1 MSAGE
6 ETTTR
11 ELHYEVERTPIRWLA
26 LLGLIPLVGGVIVT
40 NELIED
46 DLEEKAIEAGALTAS
61 FTAQDG
67 EICVADP
74 SVEDDVRDITGVV
87 KLDVDTD
94 CPEAVAARDADAEAR
109 AEEEARAQADAEAEA
124 AATRAA
130 EEAAAE
136 AEAEADAEAT
146 TTTTTEPAPAI
157 PDLVGSLAADGSFGT
172 LIGLVDAAGL
182 TDALSG
188 DGPITLFAPNDDAF
202 AALDP
207 ELVDALGADS
217 ELLTAVLAGHAVDG
231 EFTSGDL
238 EAGSLTSLAGS
249 SIDVAL
255 DDGVQVAAD
264 GGDPAA
270 VTRPDLPA
278 ANGVI
283 HEIDTVLLSPDVAA
297 NADGSS
303 LDASASFAGTAITL
317 SGTVDNETQRQA
329 LFDGALAA
337 VGGDESLVID
347 ELEVAGTAD
356 GDDLASADERAA
368 SFAALLAA
376 LPPNFA
382 AAEASVGGSLT
393 LSGNYLDDD
402 AAAAAEAAALA
413 AGVDP
418 ADLAIEPRPQATED
432 DRDALIADLNE
443 LFVDQTIQFAPSS
456 SAILPE
462 SEPLLDEAAAALIQ
476 FDLTGIDIT
485 IEGHTDSDG
494 SEESNL
500 ALSQGRAE
508 AVAQAL
514 VDRGIDI
521 GALTPIGFGEA
532 EPIAPND
539 TDENKALN
547 RRVTF
552 SATA

>member
-6 ETTTR
+6 ETSTR
-11 ELHYEVERTPIRWLA
+11 ELHYEVERRPIRWLA

-46 DLEEKAIEAGALTAS
+46 DLEDKALEAGALTAS

-74 SVEDDVRDITGVV
+74 SVEDAVRDITGVV

-109 AEEEARAQADAEAEA
+109 AEEEARAQADADAEA

-130 EEAAAE
+130 EEEAAAE
-136 AEAEADAEAT
+136 AEAESEATT

-157 PDLVGSLAADGSFGT
+157 PDLVGSLDADGSFGT

-188 DGPITLFAPNDDAF
+188 DGPITLFAPNEDAF
-202 AALDP
+202 DALDP

-217 ELLTAVLAGHAVDG
+217 DLLAAVLAGHAVEG
-231 EFTSGDL
+231 ALNSGDL
-238 EAGSLTSLAGS
+238 EVGSLTSLAGS
-249 SIDVAL
+249 SLDIAL

-264 GGDPAA
+264 RGDPAT

-283 HEIDTVLLSPDVAA
+283 HEIDTVLLSPDVVAS
-297 NADGSS
+297 ADGSS

-329 LFDGALAA
+329 LLDGALAA
-337 VGGDESLVID
+337 VGGDSSLVVD
-347 ELEVAGTAD
+347 ELVVGDATDSDETA
-356 GDDLASADERAA
+356 AADERAA
-368 SFAALLAA
+368 AFAGLLAA

-382 AAEASVGGSLT
+382 AADATVGGSLT

-418 ADLAIEPRPQATED
+418 ADLAIEPRPQATEA

-443 LFVDQTIQFAPSS
+443 LFVDQAIQFAPSS

-462 SEPLLDEAAAALIQ
+462 SETLLDEAAATLIQ
-476 FDLTGIDIT
+476 FDLTGIDIA

-494 SEESNL
+494 SEDSNL
-500 ALSQGRAE
+500 TLSQGRAE

-514 VDRGIDI
+514 VDRGIDVD
-521 GALTPIGFGEA
+521 ALTPIGFGESQ
-532 EPIAPND
+532 PIAPND

>member
-6 ETTTR
+6 ETSTR
-11 ELHYEVERTPIRWLA
+11 ELHYEVERRPIRWLA

-46 DLEEKAIEAGALTAS
+46 DLEDKALEAGALTAS

-74 SVEDDVRDITGVV
+74 SVEDAVRDITGVV

-109 AEEEARAQADAEAEA
+109 AEEEARAQADADAEA

-130 EEAAAE
+130 EEEAAAE
-136 AEAEADAEAT
+136 AEAESEATT

-157 PDLVGSLAADGSFGT
+157 PDLVGSLDADGSFGT

-188 DGPITLFAPNDDAF
+188 DGPITLFAPNEDAF
-202 AALDP
+202 DALDP

-217 ELLTAVLAGHAVDG
+217 DLLAAVLAGHAVEG
-231 EFTSGDL
+231 ALSSGDL
-238 EAGSLTSLAGS
+238 EVGSLTSLAGS
-249 SIDVAL
+249 SLDIAL

-264 GGDPAA
+264 GGDPAT

-283 HEIDTVLLSPDVAA
+283 HEIDTVLLSPDVVAS
-297 NADGSS
+297 ADGSS

-329 LFDGALAA
+329 LLDGALAA
-337 VGGDESLVID
+337 VGGDSSLVVD
-347 ELEVAGTAD
+347 ELVVGDATDSDETA
-356 GDDLASADERAA
+356 AADERAA
-368 SFAALLAA
+368 AFAGLLAA

-382 AAEASVGGSLT
+382 AADATVGGSLT

-418 ADLAIEPRPQATED
+418 ADLAIEPRPQATEA

-443 LFVDQTIQFAPSS
+443 LFVDQAIQFAPSS

-462 SEPLLDEAAAALIQ
+462 SETLLDEAAATLIQ
-476 FDLTGIDIT
+476 FDLTGIDIA

-494 SEESNL
+494 SEDSNL
-500 ALSQGRAE
+500 TLSQGRAE

-514 VDRGIDI
+514 VDRGIDVD
-521 GALTPIGFGEA
+521 ALTPIGFGESQ
-532 EPIAPND
+532 PIAPND

>member
-6 ETTTR
+6 ETSTR
-11 ELHYEVERTPIRWLA
+11 ELHYEVERRPIRWLA

-46 DLEEKAIEAGALTAS
+46 DLEDKALEAGALTAS

-74 SVEDDVRDITGVV
+74 SVEDAVRDITGVV

-130 EEAAAE
+130 EEAAEAE
-136 AEAEADAEAT
+136 AEAEAEATTT

-202 AALDP
+202 DALDP

-217 ELLTAVLAGHAVDG
+217 DLLAAVLAGHAVEG
-231 EFTSGDL
+231 ALSSGDL
-238 EAGSLTSLAGS
+238 EVGSLTSLAGS
-249 SIDVAL
+249 SLDIAL

-264 GGDPAA
+264 GGDPAT

-283 HEIDTVLLSPDVAA
+283 HEIDTVLLSPDVVAS
-297 NADGSS
+297 ADGSS

-329 LFDGALAA
+329 LLDGALAA
-337 VGGDESLVID
+337 VGGDSSLVVD
-347 ELEVAGTAD
+347 ELVVGDATDSDETA
-356 GDDLASADERAA
+356 AADARAA
-368 SFAALLAA
+368 AFAGLLAA

-382 AAEASVGGSLT
+382 AA
-393 LSGNYLDDD
+393 D
-402 AAAAAEAAALA
+402 AT
-413 AGVDP
+413 D
-418 ADLAIEPRPQATED
+418 
-432 DRDALIADLNE
+432 E
-443 LFVDQTIQFAPSS
+443 LHTQE
-456 SAILPE
+456 E
-462 SEPLLDEAAAALIQ
+462 SERVGRSIAAPP
-476 FDLTGIDIT
+476 
-485 IEGHTDSDG
+485 
-494 SEESNL
+494 
-500 ALSQGRAE
+500 
-508 AVAQAL
+508 
-514 VDRGIDI
+514 
-521 GALTPIGFGEA
+521 PIGSCFSQ
-532 EPIAPND
+532 PPSPTYPSFN
-539 TDENKALN
+539 TALN
-547 RRVTF
+547 RRSTF
-552 SATA
+552 CATA